1 MSVSLIIKALNEEK
15 HIARAVESALAGLLP
30 GSEVI
35 LADGGSVDRTVEI
48 AKRYPVRIVRLLR
61 AKDRS
66 CGAGPQLGYQYATGR
81 FLCLM
86 DGDMVLDPGFIAA
99 GLAFLRDHPDVAGVG
114 GGVTERN
121 LTSVEYQRRVRRGTP
136 DLVPGPV
143 DRLSGGGLY
152 RTEAV
157 ASVGYLSDR
166 NLHGHEEYDLGV
178 RLRAAGWTLRR
189 LPVPFVDHHG
199 HASGGYALLW
209 RRLRSRYAYG
219 SGEVLRAA
227 VGRPHFR
234 QILADLPEL
243 RLWVGVH
250 CGWLAA
256 LAVMLAAPSIATAL
270 AGLFGLA
277 LAPVAA
283 LSLRYRSIRM
293 GTYAFAAWNIHAIG
307 FALGFVRRRVPPG
320 LWLDSVEVEGS
331 GATADTP
338 TDRDAEPALGA
349 PAGTM
354 RHV

>member
-1 MSVSLIIKALNEEK
+1 MSVSLIIKAFNEER
-15 HIARAVESALAGLLP
+15 HIARALESALAGLPP
-30 GSEVI
+30 GGEVI
-35 LADGGSVDRTVEI
+35 LADGGSSDRTVGI
-48 AKRYPVRIVRLLR
+48 ANRYPVRVVQLR
-61 AKDRS
+61 RARDRS
-66 CGAGPQLGYQYATGR
+66 CGAGPQLGYQHAGGS

-99 GLAFLRDHPDVAGVG
+99 GLAFLHDHPDVAGVG
-114 GGVTERN
+114 GGVVERD

-136 DLVPGPV
+136 DLVPGFV

-157 ASVGYLSDR
+157 ASVGYFSDR

-178 RLRAAGWTLRR
+178 RLRTAGWTLRR

-199 HASGGYALLW
+199 HATGGYALLW

-227 VGRPHFR
+227 IGRPHFR
-234 QILADLPEL
+234 QTLADLPEL

-256 LAVMLAAPSIATAL
+256 LAVVLAAPTAATAL
-270 AGLFGLA
+270 AGVVGLA
-277 LAPVAA
+277 LLPVAA

-293 GTYAFAAWNIHAIG
+293 GTYAFAAWNVHAVG
-307 FALGFVRRRVPPG
+307 FALGFFRRRVPPD

-331 GATADTP
+331 GAIPDATTE
-338 TDRDAEPALGA
+338 RDAEPALGA
-349 PAGTM
+349 PDGTM